1 MARQRTM
8 ENQLS
13 RISVQGLLKLRNCA
27 DRLIA
32 KKIREQK
39 ASLREELPSFRYME
53 LGALLQEGPA

>member
-1 MARQRTM
+1 M